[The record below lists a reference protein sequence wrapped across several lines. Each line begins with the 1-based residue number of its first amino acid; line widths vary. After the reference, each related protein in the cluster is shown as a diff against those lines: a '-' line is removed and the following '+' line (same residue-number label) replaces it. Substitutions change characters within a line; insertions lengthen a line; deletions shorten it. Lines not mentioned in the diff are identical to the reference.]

1 MDGSDSLAVVACG
14 VIKGIL
20 GDALRFISG
29 DYLEALD
36 HSRDT
41 LMFQTTVLPL
51 RVLTD
56 YYNVHI
62 LVPGGRGRRKRGETG
77 GKKGGKKGGEG
88 REEKEGDRGGKGG
101 RREKEIIVQ
110 FWKYVVLSYLVVT
123 PGTDLH
129 STT

>member
-62 LVPGGRGRRKRGETG
+62 LVPGGRGRRKRGEMG

-88 REEKEGDRGGKGG
+88 KEEKEGDRGGKGG

-110 FWKYVVLSYLVVT
+110 FLEV
-123 PGTDLH
+123 
-129 STT
+129 